1 MLASMAAKGS
11 GIYGEKKNG
20 KENKN
25 GSMAMDSMPTSA
37 LYNVLMNKMGGVI
50 DKMASKPAA
59 DKVCD
64 IIDPFLDIPG
74 YNYATSRYEK
84 EAQNHPER
92 CIVGSETL
100 PLSLYKNWQL
110 VKKCANLIG
119 DFMWTGW
126 DYLGETGL
134 GTIRYVKKETG
145 ENIYPG
151 LAILAGCGV
160 IDICGMQRPETG
172 WNRIIWGLQDKPVI
186 AVDPVINGKYKRAS
200 SMWRNTDAV
209 ESWSWEG
216 CEGCKTN
223 VTVYTSA
230 PKAELYCNGKR
241 IASAKV
247 KECKAVF
254 KRIEYVPGTLSAIVY
269 DENGKEIDRAELFSA
284 IGKTM
289 IQLACDK
296 QKIRSNGQDLCF
308 IEVSLIGEN
317 GIIKASADQML
328 TVQVE
333 GSGVLQGFGSAVP
346 NTNENFTDG
355 RYRTYHGRTLIAVRA
370 GYEPGEI
377 KVTVKG
383 EGLRDRETKISVV
396 GTL

>member
-1 MLASMAAKGS
+1 M
-11 GIYGEKKNG
+11 
-20 KENKN
+20 
-25 GSMAMDSMPTSA
+25 
-37 LYNVLMNKMGGVI
+37 
-50 DKMASKPAA
+50 
-59 DKVCD
+59 
-64 IIDPFLDIPG
+64 
-74 YNYATSRYEK
+74 
-84 EAQNHPER
+84 
-92 CIVGSETL
+92 
-100 PLSLYKNWQL
+100 
-110 VKKCANLIG
+110 
-119 DFMWTGW
+119 
-126 DYLGETGL
+126 
-134 GTIRYVKKETG
+134 
-145 ENIYPG
+145 
-151 LAILAGCGV
+151 
-160 IDICGMQRPETG
+160 
-172 WNRIIWGLQDKPVI
+172 
-186 AVDPVINGKYKRAS
+186 
-200 SMWRNTDAV
+200 

-289 IQLACDK
+289 IQLSCDK

-355 RYRTYHGRTLIAVRA
+355 RYRTYHGRALIAVRA

>member
-1 MLASMAAKGS
+1 
-11 GIYGEKKNG
+11 
-20 KENKN
+20 
-25 GSMAMDSMPTSA
+25 MAMDSMPTSA

-172 WNRIIWGLQDKPVI
+172 WNRIIWGI
-186 AVDPVINGKYKRAS
+186 AG
-200 SMWRNTDAV
+200 
-209 ESWSWEG
+209 
-216 CEGCKTN
+216 
-223 VTVYTSA
+223 
-230 PKAELYCNGKR
+230 
-241 IASAKV
+241 
-247 KECKAVF
+247 
-254 KRIEYVPGTLSAIVY
+254 
-269 DENGKEIDRAELFSA
+269 
-284 IGKTM
+284 
-289 IQLACDK
+289 
-296 QKIRSNGQDLCF
+296 
-308 IEVSLIGEN
+308 
-317 GIIKASADQML
+317 
-328 TVQVE
+328 
-333 GSGVLQGFGSAVP
+333 
-346 NTNENFTDG
+346 
-355 RYRTYHGRTLIAVRA
+355 
-370 GYEPGEI
+370 
-377 KVTVKG
+377 
-383 EGLRDRETKISVV
+383 
-396 GTL
+396 